1 MLIPAPQKND
11 RSARVS
17 AVAADLV
24 VVLAASV
31 ASVAPRRVSRAS
43 VARVRPARRPSFP
56 VRWKW
61 YNPTKGFGFIMAE
74 DGGKDVFIHRSVL
87 MRANLP
93 DLVEGQQ
100 VRMGVVE
107 GQKGREAATIEI

>member
-1 MLIPAPQKND
+1 M
-11 RSARVS
+11 
-17 AVAADLV
+17 
-24 VVLAASV
+24 
-31 ASVAPRRVSRAS
+31 APRATG
-43 VARVRPARRPSFP
+43 PATELSGT
-56 VRWKW
+56 VKW

-100 VRMGVVE
+100 VRHGCRRRSE
-107 GQKGREAATIEI
+107 GPRGRHDRDLKPVKILARV